1 MSLFR
6 NLRLPT
12 PDNWRLWQK
21 VTAVVAVPLIAAS
34 LYGGLRVY
42 DTVQEA
48 RHYSEQ
54 AERVT
59 IIPRWRSGAWASAV
73 QPWQP

>member
-34 LYGGLRVY
+34 LYGACASTTPSKRRGTSPSRPSKCRSSL
-42 DTVQEA
+42 
-48 RHYSEQ
+48 
-54 AERVT
+54 
-59 IIPRWRSGAWASAV
+59 RWRSGAWVSAV
-73 QPWQP
+73 LLWQT